1 MQKGP
6 ESDFKCNDF
15 AKCQDEEEN
24 ERDFVIIFFF
34 GNDIRRAETLIIFC
48 NFFLLT
54 CDLDSF
60 LC

>member
-24 ERDFVIIFFF
+24 ERDFVIIFF

>member
-24 ERDFVIIFFF
+24 ERDFVIIFF

-48 NFFLLT
+48 NFFFANL
-54 CDLDSF
+54 
-60 LC
+60 

>member
-24 ERDFVIIFFF
+24 ERDFVIIFF

-48 NFFLLT
+48 NLFLLT